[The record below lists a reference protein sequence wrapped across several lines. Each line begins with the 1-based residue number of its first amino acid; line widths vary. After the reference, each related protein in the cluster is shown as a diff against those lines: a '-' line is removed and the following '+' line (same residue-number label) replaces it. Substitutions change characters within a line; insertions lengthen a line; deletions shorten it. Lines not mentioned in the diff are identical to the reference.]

1 MDDLKMNGKI
11 TEILEVQKGTSKEG
25 KEWKKLSFVIDN
37 GEKYNNIIC
46 FDLFG
51 DEKVD
56 NFQKYNKLGQDVEV
70 SFNVKSN
77 KWKDK
82 YFTSLDAWKVFSAK
96 TENVQQAEPVG
107 NEVEP
112 DDLPF

>member
-1 MDDLKMNGKI
+1 MEVKGKI

-25 KEWKKLSFVIDN
+25 KEWQKLSFVIDT
-37 GEKYNNIIC
+37 GESYNNTIC

-51 DEKVD
+51 DEKVT
-56 NFQKYNKLGQDVEV
+56 NFQKYNKVGQEVEV
-70 SFNVKSN
+70 SFNIKCN

-96 TENVQQAEPVG
+96 TEKQSQEVEPVG
-107 NEVEP
+107 AEQ
-112 DDLPF
+112 DDNLPF